1 MMSSIQLASKVA
13 ATSFLFFCACE
24 LFAGQTGKIA
34 GKVTDKSTGEPL
46 PSASVYVDAVWV
58 DGKEVKLPIPQ
69 GASTDLDGAFFILAL
84 RPGEYTLNCRL
95 LGYGKK
101 AITGVKVFI
110 DRTTE
115 VNIELDA
122 EAIQHEGMVV
132 TAYKPGSVEK
142 DLTATKRTYDISDV
156 ESMAGINSIS
166 DILTLQADVIDN
178 HFRGGREGEAQYY
191 VSGGSINNPLDMSK
205 SFEPMTSALQTVDV
219 LTSGFSAEFGNAQSG
234 VINMVPRE
242 GGDKWTSRI
251 DLSMDLPHYQTWGG
265 NPYSKENYPLYDVL
279 TNPEQW
285 LVKFYDIGI
294 LRPYFDKDSKY
305 GSYISRKYPTVM
317 PDSIR
322 SMVSRSDSLR
332 AARFGI
338 ANWKQATREIGTDDK
353 SIPEHK
359 LNITFGGPL
368 SDDIRLFVALQQ
380 EKGNSR
386 NVVVP
391 MANDNLHRQLLSNL
405 TYQIG
410 RQDKLSLLYV
420 YGYSFDNSSLQP
432 SDFFERILQ
441 NPKTSKTSQ
450 QLGVKLMHQLNQ
462 ASFVELNLQMLQLR
476 KEVNP
481 DFLEPGQ
488 YSNINAY
495 LGGSGS
501 TYAYAGSWSVQPLA
515 MNNLTTSRTDEK
527 TTTYSF
533 DGSYSVQLNSNNLLK
548 SGIQYVSYI
557 LDVKDLYSM
566 SDLSSWKYKS
576 YKTYPFEGA
585 LYVQDKME
593 FQGLIANI
601 GLRFDFYDFSYNYF
615 SSVFSPLTNAEGL
628 SVSPDEAAKTKTKPF
643 ARLQPRFGMSFPVS
657 EHTVFHFNYGTFV
670 QRPPFNYIVSG
681 RFGKTGT
688 IYTFSDL
695 GNGTL
700 KPERTSAWDVG
711 IVHALPSGLR
721 VDLSAYYKD
730 VNDLIEQATYQ
741 DLQYN
746 TPPFTNFTN
755 IDFATIKGFVVSL
768 DHKTGPFTF
777 RLNYNYGIAK
787 GKSSGPVGQPIHIY
801 RTRDTN
807 IDSLV
812 INQGVGTKDILLDY
826 DRTHRLLATAAVLTP
841 NETGPK
847 LFGIQP
853 FSNINI
859 ALTFTFNS
867 GRPYSDPSGG
877 TLTMFNMRSPNY
889 YDLRIRMQKS
899 FKVGTAKYTAYAE
912 GYNLINFKEY
922 SYDAIFDQ
930 RNMQDALLRWN
941 DGERE
946 SLVWYNPKY
955 RESVDREIASK
966 QRYLYSTAA
975 QIYDNQPAYFRIGLW
990 IEM

>member
-1 MMSSIQLASKVA
+1 MMSSIQFAFKVA
-13 ATSFLFFCACE
+13 ATSFLFLCACE
-24 LFAGQTGKIA
+24 LIAGQTGKIA
-34 GKVTDKSTGEPL
+34 GKVTDRSTGEPL

-84 RPGEYTLNCRL
+84 RPGEYTVNCRL

-156 ESMAGINSIS
+156 ESMAGINTIS

-234 VINMVPRE
+234 VINMVPKE

-265 NPYSKENYPLYDVL
+265 NPYSKENYPLYDIL

-305 GSYISRKYPTVM
+305 GSYISRKYPTGM

-322 SMVSRSDSLR
+322 FLVSRSDSLR

-368 SDDIRLFVALQQ
+368 SDDVRLFVALQQ
-380 EKGNSR
+380 EKGSSR
-386 NVVVP
+386 NVVVLT
-391 MANDNLHRQLLSNL
+391 AQDNLHRQLLSNL

-432 SDFFERILQ
+432 NDYFERILQ
-441 NPKTSKTSQ
+441 NPKTIKTSQ
-450 QLGVKLMHQLNQ
+450 QLGIKLMHQLNQ
-462 ASFVELNLQMLQLR
+462 ASFVEINLQMLQLK

-481 DFLEPGQ
+481 EFLEPGK
-488 YSNINAY
+488 YSNIDAY

-515 MNNLTTSRTDEK
+515 MNNLTTSRSDEK

-533 DGSYSVQLNSNNLLK
+533 DGSYSAQLNSNNLLK
-548 SGIQYVSYI
+548 SGIQYVSYV
-557 LDVKDLYSM
+557 LDVNDLYSM

-601 GLRFDFYDFSYNYF
+601 GLRFDFYDFNYDYF
-615 SSVFSPLTNAEGL
+615 SSVFSPLTNADGL
-628 SVSPDEAAKTKTKPF
+628 SVSPNEAAKTRTKPF

-695 GNGTL
+695 GNGML

-755 IDFATIKGFVVSL
+755 IDFATIKGFVVSV

-777 RLNYNYGIAK
+777 RVNYNLWGNRFTFTVLATPISIHWLSIKASAQKTSCWTMIERIGCLPRLGCSHQKRLGPKYLA
-787 GKSSGPVGQPIHIY
+787 SSRSQTSTSPSRLHSTPDA
-801 RTRDTN
+801 RTA
-807 IDSLV
+807 
-812 INQGVGTKDILLDY
+812 ILL
-826 DRTHRLLATAAVLTP
+826 AV
-841 NETGPK
+841 
-847 LFGIQP
+847 
-853 FSNINI
+853 
-859 ALTFTFNS
+859 
-867 GRPYSDPSGG
+867 R
-877 TLTMFNMRSPNY
+877 
-889 YDLRIRMQKS
+889 
-899 FKVGTAKYTAYAE
+899 
-912 GYNLINFKEY
+912 
-922 SYDAIFDQ
+922 
-930 RNMQDALLRWN
+930 
-941 DGERE
+941 
-946 SLVWYNPKY
+946 
-955 RESVDREIASK
+955 
-966 QRYLYSTAA
+966 
-975 QIYDNQPAYFRIGLW
+975 
-990 IEM
+990 